1 MQLCDRCY
9 CFFQGNNR
17 MIKFVSVNEDLV
29 SSMNLLGEEV
39 EPAVAVKETLERLV
53 CPLYQVR
60 LKIDV
65 NVPRCKLLT

>member
-1 MQLCDRCY
+1 
-9 CFFQGNNR
+9 

-60 LKIDV
+60 FKIDV
-65 NVPRCKLLT
+65 NVPRCMLLT